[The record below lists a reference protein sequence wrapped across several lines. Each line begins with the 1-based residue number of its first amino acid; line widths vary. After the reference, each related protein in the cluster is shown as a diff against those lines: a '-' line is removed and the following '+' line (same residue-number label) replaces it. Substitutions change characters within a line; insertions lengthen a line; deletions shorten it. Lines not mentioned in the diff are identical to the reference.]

1 MDIAATTD
9 DRSSFFM
16 PLSSKSNISSADFV
30 TFREPARVDTVDNLA
45 RKKMMFERKR
55 QQKSDAGSRM
65 DISLALNVRPGVEVE
80 LTVSGNTL
88 CYWTAVHGVSPE
100 AATTGGLYT
109 ASSTYDTGFSPY
121 PPTRKVLFTAK
132 LTF

>member
-1 MDIAATTD
+1 MY
-9 DRSSFFM
+9 
-16 PLSSKSNISSADFV
+16 
-30 TFREPARVDTVDNLA
+30 
-45 RKKMMFERKR
+45 KR
-55 QQKSDAGSRM
+55 QQ
-65 DISLALNVRPGVEVE
+65 VT